1 MGKIRLVHKHGGKMM
16 DEAKT
21 PEGNRASVVA
31 LGILSS
37 RVLGLIRW
45 SLMARYFG
53 SGAHADVLRA
63 AFQAPNALQNLL
75 GEGTMSAAFIPVY
88 SKMIE
93 EGRPEAAGRFAG
105 SILGLLTAVVCAG
118 VLLGVW
124 LAHPICSVLMRGFVG
139 DAAEVVAG
147 LREVDRLLL
156 AVDMV
161 RLAFP
166 MAGILVLSSWA
177 LGVLNSHRR
186 FLMPYFA
193 PILWNVTIIGSLL
206 GVGSVIGFTPGENG
220 ASILPET
227 LTRLLTAVFLGG
239 VIGGLM
245 QFLIQ
250 LPSVAFVIKGFRL
263 SLSTRVD
270 GVRQALAAVG
280 PALAGRGVA
289 QLSAYV
295 DILLATL
302 LVEGAVA
309 SIGYAQVLY
318 ILPIS
323 LFGLSVAAA
332 ELPELTRIGASSFT
346 RMADRI
352 RAGLRQ
358 GLFLA
363 VPTALGYIALG
374 YVIIGAIYRGGL
386 FGIDDNWLTYFILA
400 TYSLGLLATVS
411 SRLLQNGFWALG
423 DTRTPARMALVRA
436 IIALVVA
443 IPAMFA
449 LDRLSVS
456 QVTGAGSSTLYF
468 GAVGLAAGSAVA
480 AWVEWL
486 FLGRALKRRL
496 EAAFIPWRAVGEM
509 ILIVLISLI
518 PTFAFWY
525 VVTQNWS
532 PLWSG
537 ITVTALFAATYLNLS
552 NLRGRSELKA
562 WLGRLR

>member
-1 MGKIRLVHKHGGKMM
+1 
-16 DEAKT
+16 
-21 PEGNRASVVA
+21 
-31 LGILSS
+31 
-37 RVLGLIRW
+37 
-45 SLMARYFG
+45 
-53 SGAHADVLRA
+53 
-63 AFQAPNALQNLL
+63 
-75 GEGTMSAAFIPVY
+75 
-88 SKMIE
+88 
-93 EGRPEAAGRFAG
+93 
-105 SILGLLTAVVCAG
+105 
-118 VLLGVW
+118 
-124 LAHPICSVLMRGFVG
+124 
-139 DAAEVVAG
+139 
-147 LREVDRLLL
+147 
-156 AVDMV
+156 
-161 RLAFP
+161 
-166 MAGILVLSSWA
+166 
-177 LGVLNSHRR
+177 
-186 FLMPYFA
+186 
-193 PILWNVTIIGSLL
+193 
-206 GVGSVIGFTPGENG
+206 
-220 ASILPET
+220 
-227 LTRLLTAVFLGG
+227 
-239 VIGGLM
+239 M

-332 ELPELTRIGASSFT
+332 ELPELTRIGAGSFS
-346 RMADRI
+346 RMAERI

-374 YVIIGAIYRGGL
+374 YAIIGAIYRGGL

-400 TYSLGLLATVS
+400 TYSLGLLATVG

-436 IIALVVA
+436 VIALVVA

-449 LDRLSVS
+449 LDQLPVS

-480 AWVEWL
+480 AWVEWS

-496 EAAFIPWRAVGEM
+496 GAAFIPWRAVGEM
-509 ILIVLISLI
+509 ILIVMVALVPSFVLWSI
-518 PTFAFWY
+518 
-525 VVTQNWS
+525 TQNWS
-532 PLWSG
+532 PIWSG
-537 ITVTALFAATYLNLS
+537 ITVTALFATTYLIFA
-552 NLRGRSELKA
+552 NLRGRPELKA
-562 WLGRLR
+562 WLGRLK

>member
-1 MGKIRLVHKHGGKMM
+1 MGKIRLVHKHRDKMA
-16 DEAKT
+16 DEVKT
-21 PEGNRASVVA
+21 PEGNRASIVA
-31 LGILSS
+31 LGILAS

-105 SILGLLTAVVCAG
+105 SILGLLTAVVCVG
-118 VLLGVW
+118 VLLGIW
-124 LAHPICSVLMRGFVG
+124 LAHPICSILMRGFVG
-139 DAAEVVAG
+139 DAAEVAAG

-206 GVGSVIGFTPGENG
+206 GVGSVIGFTPGENVD
-220 ASILPET
+220 SILPET

-263 SLSTRVD
+263 GLSTRVD

-332 ELPELTRIGASSFT
+332 ELPELTRIGAGSFS
-346 RMADRI
+346 RMAERI

-374 YVIIGAIYRGGL
+374 YAIIGAIYRGGL

-449 LDRLSVS
+449 LDQLPVS
-456 QVTGAGSSTLYF
+456 QITGAGSSMLYF

-496 EAAFIPWRAVGEM
+496 GEAFIPWRAVGEM
-509 ILIVLISLI
+509 ILIVMVALVPSFVLWSI
-518 PTFAFWY
+518 
-525 VVTQNWS
+525 TQNWS
-532 PLWSG
+532 PIWSG
-537 ITVTALFAATYLNLS
+537 ITVIALFAATYLILA
-552 NLRGRSELKA
+552 NLRGRPELKA
-562 WLGRLR
+562 WLGRLK

>member
-1 MGKIRLVHKHGGKMM
+1 MGKIRLVHKHRGKMT
-16 DEAKT
+16 DEVKT
-21 PEGNRASVVA
+21 PEGNRASIVA
-31 LGILSS
+31 LGILAS

-88 SKMIE
+88 SKMVE

-105 SILGLLTAVVCAG
+105 SILGLLTAVVCVG
-118 VLLGVW
+118 VLLGIW
-124 LAHPICSVLMRGFVG
+124 LAHPICSILMRGFVG
-139 DAAEVVAG
+139 DAAEVAAG

-220 ASILPET
+220 DSILPET

-280 PALAGRGVA
+280 PALAGRGIA

-332 ELPELTRIGASSFT
+332 ELPELTRIGAGSFS
-346 RMADRI
+346 RMAERI

-374 YVIIGAIYRGGL
+374 YAIIGAIYRGGL

-400 TYSLGLLATVS
+400 TYSLGLLATVG

-436 IIALVVA
+436 VIALVVA
-443 IPAMFA
+443 IPTMFA
-449 LDRLSVS
+449 LDQLPVS
-456 QVTGAGSSTLYF
+456 QVTGAGLSTLYF

-496 EAAFIPWRAVGEM
+496 GAAFIPWRAVGEM
-509 ILIVLISLI
+509 VLMVLIALI
-518 PTFAFWY
+518 PSFALWFLI
-525 VVTQNWS
+525 QNWS
-532 PLWSG
+532 PIWSG
-537 ITVTALFAATYLNLS
+537 ITVIVLFAAAYLIIA
-552 NLRGRSELKA
+552 NLRGRPELKA
-562 WLGRLR
+562 WLGRLK

>member
-1 MGKIRLVHKHGGKMM
+1 MREKK
-16 DEAKT
+16 
-21 PEGNRASVVA
+21 GNRAVVVA
-31 LGILSS
+31 LGILGS

-45 SLMARYFG
+45 SIMARYFG

-88 SKMIE
+88 TRMME

-105 SILGLLTAVVCAG
+105 SILGLLIAVVSTG
-118 VLLGVW
+118 ILLGIW

-139 DAAEVVAG
+139 DAAEVAAG
-147 LREVDRLLL
+147 LREIDRLQL
-156 AVDMV
+156 AVEMV

-193 PILWNVTIIGSLL
+193 PILWNITIIGALL
-206 GVGSVIGFTPGENG
+206 GVGSLIGFTPENIEV
-220 ASILPET
+220 SLLPEAMR
-227 LTRLLTAVFLGG
+227 RLLIAVFVGG
-239 VIGGLM
+239 VIGGML
-245 QFLIQ
+245 QFLVQ
-250 LPSVAFVIKGFRL
+250 LPSVFRVIKGFRL
-263 SLSTRVD
+263 SFSTHID
-270 GVRQALAAVG
+270 GVRQALSAVG

-289 QLSAYV
+289 QLSAYL

-302 LVEGAVA
+302 LIEGAVA

-318 ILPIS
+318 VLPIS

-332 ELPELTRIGASSFT
+332 ELPELTRIGIPQK
-346 RMADRI
+346 MAERI

-386 FGIDDNWLTYFILA
+386 FDVDDQWLSYIILA
-400 TYSLGLLATVS
+400 AYSLGLLATIS

-423 DTRTPARMALVRA
+423 DTRTPARMAVIRA
-436 IIALVVA
+436 VIALIVA
-443 IPAMFA
+443 IPAMFT
-449 LDRLSVS
+449 LDQFSVS
-456 QVTGAGSSTLYF
+456 LITGSESSRLYF
-468 GAVGLAAGSAVA
+468 GAVGLATGSAVA
-480 AWVEWL
+480 AWCEWWL
-486 FLGRALKRRL
+486 LVRALRHRL
-496 EAAFIPWRAVGEM
+496 DTSFIPWHAVGKM
-509 ILIVLISLI
+509 VFLVIIALI
-518 PTFAFWY
+518 P
-525 VVTQNWS
+525 
-532 PLWSG
+532 SG
-537 ITVTALFAATYLNLS
+537 ILWYITQGWNPIWHGILVLTVFAGGYLL
-552 NLRGRSELKA
+552 LAHKRGFPELGV
-562 WLGRLR
+562 WLGRIR

>member
-1 MGKIRLVHKHGGKMM
+1 MGKIRLVHKHRDKMT
-16 DEAKT
+16 DEVKT
-21 PEGNRASVVA
+21 PEGNRASIVA
-31 LGILSS
+31 LGILAS

-88 SKMIE
+88 SKMVE

-105 SILGLLTAVVCAG
+105 SILGLLTAVVCVG
-118 VLLGVW
+118 VLLGIW
-124 LAHPICSVLMRGFVG
+124 LAHPICSILMRGFVG
-139 DAAEVVAG
+139 DAAEVAAG

-220 ASILPET
+220 DSILPET

-332 ELPELTRIGASSFT
+332 ELPELTRIGAGSFS
-346 RMADRI
+346 RMAERI

-374 YVIIGAIYRGGL
+374 YAIIGAIYRGGL

-400 TYSLGLLATVS
+400 TYSLGLLATVG

-449 LDRLSVS
+449 LDQLPVS
-456 QVTGAGSSTLYF
+456 QVMGAGSSTLYF

-496 EAAFIPWRAVGEM
+496 GAAFIPWRAVGEM
-509 ILIVLISLI
+509 VLMVLIALI
-518 PTFAFWY
+518 PSFALWFLI
-525 VVTQNWS
+525 QNWS
-532 PLWSG
+532 PIWSG
-537 ITVTALFAATYLNLS
+537 ITVIVLFAAAYLIIA
-552 NLRGRSELKA
+552 NLRGRPELKA
-562 WLGRLR
+562 WLGRLK

>member
-1 MGKIRLVHKHGGKMM
+1 MTDNVKNP
-16 DEAKT
+16 A
-21 PEGNRASVVA
+21 GNRAAIVA
-31 LGILSS
+31 LGILAS

-88 SKMIE
+88 SRMLE

-124 LAHPICSVLMRGFVG
+124 LAHPICSILMRGFVG
-139 DAAEVVAG
+139 DAAEIAAG
-147 LREVDRLLL
+147 VREVDRLVL
-156 AVDMV
+156 AVEMV

-193 PILWNVTIIGSLL
+193 PVLWNVTIIGALL
-206 GVGSVIGFTPGENG
+206 GVGSVIGFTPGERG
-220 ASILPET
+220 DSIVPET
-227 LTRLLTAVFLGG
+227 LDRLLTAVFVGG

-245 QFLIQ
+245 QFLVQ
-250 LPSVAFVIKGFRL
+250 LPSVVRVMKGFRVR
-263 SLSTRVD
+263 LSTRVD
-270 GVRQALAAVG
+270 GVRKALAAVG

-302 LVEGAVA
+302 LMEGAVA

-332 ELPELTRIGASSFT
+332 ELPELTRIGINNPS
-346 RMADRI
+346 RMAERV
-352 RAGLRQ
+352 RAGLGQ
-358 GLFLA
+358 GLFLG

-374 YVIIGAIYRGGL
+374 YAIIGAIYRGGL
-386 FGIDDNWLTYFILA
+386 FGVDDNWLTYFILA
-400 TYSLGLLATVS
+400 TYSVGLLATIS

-436 IIALVVA
+436 IIALIIAV
-443 IPAMFA
+443 PLMFV

-456 QVTGAGSSTLYF
+456 QVTGIGSSTLYL

-480 AWVEWL
+480 AWVEWF
-486 FLGRALKRRL
+486 FLGRALKHRL
-496 EAAFIPWRAVGEM
+496 GQAFIPWHAVGEM
-509 ILIVLISLI
+509 ILMVLMALI
-518 PTFAFWY
+518 PSFILWHFAE
-525 VVTQNWS
+525 NWS
-532 PLWSG
+532 PIWCG
-537 ITVTALFAATYLNLS
+537 IAVTALFAVSYLAIAKF
-552 NLRGRSELKA
+552 RGRPELRV
-562 WLGRLR
+562 WLGRLK

>member
-1 MGKIRLVHKHGGKMM
+1 MTDQSNV
-16 DEAKT
+16 
-21 PEGNRASVVA
+21 PPGNRAFIVA
-31 LGILSS
+31 LGILAS

-45 SLMARYFG
+45 SIMARYFG

-63 AFQAPNALQNLL
+63 AFQAPNVLQNLL

-88 SKMIE
+88 SKMLE
-93 EGRPEAAGRFAG
+93 EGKPEAAGRFAG

-118 VLLGVW
+118 VVIGIW
-124 LAHPICSVLMRGFVG
+124 LAHPICSVLMRGFVA
-139 DAAEVVAG
+139 DAAEVAAG
-147 LREVDRLLL
+147 LRQVDRLLL
-156 AVDMV
+156 VVDMV

-193 PILWNVTIIGSLL
+193 PILWNVTIIGALLGVSSLL
-206 GVGSVIGFTPGENG
+206 GYTPGSIEN
-220 ASILPET
+220 SMLPKT
-227 LTRLLTAVFLGG
+227 LPRLLTAVFVGG
-239 VIGGLM
+239 VIGGLL
-245 QFLIQ
+245 QFLVQ
-250 LPSVAFVIKGFRL
+250 MPSVIRVIKGFRL
-263 SLSTRVD
+263 SFSTHVD
-270 GVRQALAAVG
+270 GVRRSLAAVG

-289 QLSAYV
+289 QLSAYL

-332 ELPELTRIGASSFT
+332 ELPELTRIGTNSLPQ
-346 RMADRI
+346 MADRI
-352 RAGLRQ
+352 HSGLRQ

-363 VPTALGYIALG
+363 IPTAIGYVVLG

-386 FGIDDNWLTYFILA
+386 FGVDDNWLAYMILA

-423 DTRTPARMALVRA
+423 DTRTPARMAGIRA
-436 IIALVVA
+436 VIAVVIA
-443 IPAMFA
+443 IPVMFV
-449 LDRLSVS
+449 LDRVSVS
-456 QVTGAGSSTLYF
+456 IVPGIDSSRLYF

-480 AWVEWL
+480 AWAEWW
-486 FLGRALKRRL
+486 FLVRALKRRL
-496 EAAFIPWRAVGEM
+496 ESAFIPWRAVGAM
-509 ILIVLISLI
+509 ILLGIIALI
-518 PTFAFWY
+518 PSFA
-525 VVTQNWS
+525 
-532 PLWSG
+532 LWSFSQSWNPIWTG
-537 ITVTALFAATYLNLS
+537 VCVITAFAGTYLILA
-552 NLRGRSELKA
+552 RMRKRSELGV
-562 WLGRLR
+562 WLGRFT

>member
-1 MGKIRLVHKHGGKMM
+1 MTQEGR
-16 DEAKT
+16 
-21 PEGNRASVVA
+21 PSQGNRASIVA
-31 LGILSS
+31 LGILAS

-88 SKMIE
+88 TKMLE

-105 SILGLLTAVVCAG
+105 SILGLLTAVVCTG

-124 LAHPICSVLMRGFVG
+124 LAHPICSILMRGFVG
-139 DAAEVVAG
+139 DAAEVAAG

-186 FLMPYFA
+186 FFMPYFA
-193 PILWNVTIIGSLL
+193 PIVWNVTIIGSLL
-206 GVGSVIGFTPGENG
+206 GVGSLIGFTPGEDEL
-220 ASILPET
+220 SILPET
-227 LTRLLTAVFLGG
+227 LTRLLKAVFLGG

-250 LPSVAFVIKGFRL
+250 LPSVACVIKGFHL
-263 SLSTRVD
+263 GLSTRVD
-270 GVRQALAAVG
+270 GVRQALVAVG

-302 LVEGAVA
+302 LIEGAVA

-332 ELPELTRIGASSFT
+332 ELPELTRIGTSSLSG
-346 RMADRI
+346 MADRI

-386 FGIDDNWLTYFILA
+386 FGMDDNWLTYIILA
-400 TYSLGLLATVS
+400 TYSFGLLATIS

-423 DTRTPARMALVRA
+423 DTRTPARMALLRA
-436 IIALVVA
+436 MIALVVA

-449 LDRLSVS
+449 LDQFSVS
-456 QVTGAGSSTLYF
+456 QIPGIGSSTLYF

-486 FLGRALKRRL
+486 FLGRALKHRL
-496 EAAFIPWRAVGEM
+496 GLAFIPWRAVGEM
-509 ILIVLISLI
+509 ILMVLIALI
-518 PTFAFWY
+518 PSFTFWY
-525 VVTQNWS
+525 VATQNLN

-537 ITVTALFAATYLNLS
+537 IIITALFAATYLILAKI
-552 NLRGRSELKA
+552 RARPELKT
-562 WLGRLR
+562 WVGRLSV

>member
-1 MGKIRLVHKHGGKMM
+1 MGKIRLVHKHRDKMA
-16 DEAKT
+16 DEVKT
-21 PEGNRASVVA
+21 PEGNRASIVA
-31 LGILSS
+31 LGILAS

-105 SILGLLTAVVCAG
+105 SILGLLTAVVCVG
-118 VLLGVW
+118 VLLGIW
-124 LAHPICSVLMRGFVG
+124 LAHPICSILMRGFVG
-139 DAAEVVAG
+139 DAAEVAAG

-206 GVGSVIGFTPGENG
+206 GVGSVIGFTPGENVD
-220 ASILPET
+220 SILPET

-263 SLSTRVD
+263 GLSTRVD

-332 ELPELTRIGASSFT
+332 ELPELTRIGAGSFS
-346 RMADRI
+346 RMAERI

-374 YVIIGAIYRGGL
+374 YAIIGAIYRGGL

-449 LDRLSVS
+449 LDQLPVS
-456 QVTGAGSSTLYF
+456 QITGAGSSMLYF

-496 EAAFIPWRAVGEM
+496 GKAFIPWRAVGEM
-509 ILIVLISLI
+509 ILIVMVALVPSFVLWSITKS
-518 PTFAFWY
+518 
-525 VVTQNWS
+525 WS
-532 PLWSG
+532 PIWSG
-537 ITVTALFAATYLNLS
+537 ITVIALFAATYLIIA
-552 NLRGRSELKA
+552 NLRGRPELKA
-562 WLGRLR
+562 WLGRLK

>member
-1 MGKIRLVHKHGGKMM
+1 MGKIRLVHKHRDKMA
-16 DEAKT
+16 DEVKT
-21 PEGNRASVVA
+21 PEGNRASIVA
-31 LGILSS
+31 LGILAS

-105 SILGLLTAVVCAG
+105 SILGLLTAVVCVG
-118 VLLGVW
+118 VLLGIW
-124 LAHPICSVLMRGFVG
+124 LAHPICSILMRGFVG
-139 DAAEVVAG
+139 DAAEVAAG

-206 GVGSVIGFTPGENG
+206 GVGSVIGFTPGETED
-220 ASILPET
+220 SILPET

-263 SLSTRVD
+263 GLSTRVD

-332 ELPELTRIGASSFT
+332 ELPELTRIGAGSFS
-346 RMADRI
+346 RMAERI

-374 YVIIGAIYRGGL
+374 YAIIGAIYRGGL

-449 LDRLSVS
+449 LDQLPVS
-456 QVTGAGSSTLYF
+456 QITGAGSSMLYF

-496 EAAFIPWRAVGEM
+496 GEAFIPWRAVGEM
-509 ILIVLISLI
+509 ILIVMVALVPSFVLWSI
-518 PTFAFWY
+518 
-525 VVTQNWS
+525 TQNWS
-532 PLWSG
+532 PIWSG
-537 ITVTALFAATYLNLS
+537 ITVTALFAATYLIIA
-552 NLRGRSELKA
+552 NLRGRPELKA
-562 WLGRLR
+562 WLGRLK

>member
-1 MGKIRLVHKHGGKMM
+1 MGKIRLVHKHRDKMA
-16 DEAKT
+16 DEVKT
-21 PEGNRASVVA
+21 PEGNRASIVA
-31 LGILSS
+31 LGILAS

-105 SILGLLTAVVCAG
+105 SILGLLTAVVCVG
-118 VLLGVW
+118 VLLGIW
-124 LAHPICSVLMRGFVG
+124 LAHPICSILMRGFVG
-139 DAAEVVAG
+139 DAAEVAAG

-206 GVGSVIGFTPGENG
+206 GVGSVIGFTPGETED
-220 ASILPET
+220 SILPET

-263 SLSTRVD
+263 GLSTRVD

-332 ELPELTRIGASSFT
+332 ELPELTRIGAGSFS
-346 RMADRI
+346 RMVERI

-363 VPTALGYIALG
+363 VPTALGYMALG
-374 YVIIGAIYRGGL
+374 YAIIGAIYRGGL

-449 LDRLSVS
+449 LDQLPVS
-456 QVTGAGSSTLYF
+456 QITGAGSSMLYF

-496 EAAFIPWRAVGEM
+496 GEAFIPWRAVGEM
-509 ILIVLISLI
+509 ILIVMVALVPSFVLWSI
-518 PTFAFWY
+518 
-525 VVTQNWS
+525 TQNWS

-537 ITVTALFAATYLNLS
+537 ITVTALFAATYLILA
-552 NLRGRSELKA
+552 NLRGRPELKA
-562 WLGRLR
+562 WLGRLK

>member
-1 MGKIRLVHKHGGKMM
+1 MGKIRLVHKHRDKMA
-16 DEAKT
+16 DEVKT
-21 PEGNRASVVA
+21 PEGNRASIVA
-31 LGILSS
+31 LGILAS

-105 SILGLLTAVVCAG
+105 SILGLLTAVVCVG
-118 VLLGVW
+118 VLLGIW
-124 LAHPICSVLMRGFVG
+124 LAHPICSILMRGFVG
-139 DAAEVVAG
+139 DAAEVAAG

-332 ELPELTRIGASSFT
+332 ELPELTRIGASSFS
-346 RMADRI
+346 RMAERI

-374 YVIIGAIYRGGL
+374 YAIIGAIYRGGV

-436 IIALVVA
+436 VIALVVA

-449 LDRLSVS
+449 LDQLPVS

-486 FLGRALKRRL
+486 FLGLALKRRL
-496 EAAFIPWRAVGEM
+496 GAAFIPWRAVGEM
-509 ILIVLISLI
+509 ILIVMVALVPSFVLWSI
-518 PTFAFWY
+518 
-525 VVTQNWS
+525 TQNWS
-532 PLWSG
+532 PIWSG
-537 ITVTALFAATYLNLS
+537 ITVTALFAATYLIIA
-552 NLRGRSELKA
+552 NLRGRPELRA

>member
-1 MGKIRLVHKHGGKMM
+1 MGKIRLVHKHRDKMT
-16 DEAKT
+16 DEVKT
-21 PEGNRASVVA
+21 PEGNRASIVA
-31 LGILSS
+31 LGILAS

-88 SKMIE
+88 SKMVE

-105 SILGLLTAVVCAG
+105 SILGLLTAVVCVG
-118 VLLGVW
+118 VLLGIW
-124 LAHPICSVLMRGFVG
+124 LAHPICSILMRGFVG
-139 DAAEVVAG
+139 DAAEVAAG

-220 ASILPET
+220 DSILPET

-332 ELPELTRIGASSFT
+332 ELPELTRIGAGSFS
-346 RMADRI
+346 RMAERI

-374 YVIIGAIYRGGL
+374 YAIIGAIYRGGL

-400 TYSLGLLATVS
+400 TYSLGLLATVG

-436 IIALVVA
+436 VIALVVA

-449 LDRLSVS
+449 LDQLPVS
-456 QVTGAGSSTLYF
+456 QVTGAGLSTLYF

-496 EAAFIPWRAVGEM
+496 GAAFIPWRAVGEM
-509 ILIVLISLI
+509 VLMVLIALI
-518 PTFAFWY
+518 PSFALWFLI
-525 VVTQNWS
+525 QNWS
-532 PLWSG
+532 PIWSG
-537 ITVTALFAATYLNLS
+537 ITVIVLFAAAYLIIA
-552 NLRGRSELKA
+552 NLRGRPELKA
-562 WLGRLR
+562 WLGRLK

>member
-1 MGKIRLVHKHGGKMM
+1 MV
-16 DEAKT
+16 DEVKNSV
-21 PEGNRASVVA
+21 ENRASVVA
-31 LGILSS
+31 LGILAS

-53 SGAHADVLRA
+53 SGPHADVLRA

-88 SKMIE
+88 SRMLE

-105 SILGLLTAVVCAG
+105 SILGLLTAVVCTG

-124 LAHPICSVLMRGFVG
+124 LAHPICSILMRGFVG
-139 DAAEVVAG
+139 DAAEVAAG

-193 PILWNVTIIGSLL
+193 PILWNVTIIGALL
-206 GVGSVIGFTPGENG
+206 GVGSMVGFTPGG
-220 ASILPET
+220 SGGSLLPET
-227 LTRLLTAVFLGG
+227 LTRLLTAVFIGG

-245 QFLIQ
+245 QFLVQ
-250 LPSVAFVIKGFRL
+250 VPSVVLVMKGFRL
-263 SLSTRVD
+263 SLSTHVD

-332 ELPELTRIGASSFT
+332 ELPELTRIGSSSIS
-346 RMADRI
+346 RMAERI

-363 VPTALGYIALG
+363 VPTALGYMVLG
-374 YVIIGAIYRGGL
+374 YAIIGAIYRGGL

-423 DTRTPARMALVRA
+423 DTRTPAWMALVRA
-436 IIALVVA
+436 ITALGVA
-443 IPAMFA
+443 IPVMFA
-449 LDRLSVS
+449 LDQLSVS
-456 QVTGAGSSTLYF
+456 RVTGVGSSTLYF
-468 GAVGLAAGSAVA
+468 GAVGLALGSTVA
-480 AWVEWL
+480 AWAEWL

-496 EAAFIPWRAVGEM
+496 GEAFIPWRAFGEM
-509 ILIVLISLI
+509 ILMVMIALLPSFALWYIVRD
-518 PTFAFWY
+518 
-525 VVTQNWS
+525 WS
-532 PLWSG
+532 PIWSG
-537 ITVTALFAATYLNLS
+537 VTVITLFAAAYLILANQ
-552 NLRGRSELKA
+552 RGCPELKA